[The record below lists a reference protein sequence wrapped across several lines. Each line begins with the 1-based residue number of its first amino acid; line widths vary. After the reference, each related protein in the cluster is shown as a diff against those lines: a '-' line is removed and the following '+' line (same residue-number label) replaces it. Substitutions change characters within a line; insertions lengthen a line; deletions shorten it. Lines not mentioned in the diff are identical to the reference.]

1 MAISP
6 RKPPASPSALS
17 ARSTLLPL
25 TSIGNSPRRGKGR
38 KDGYP
43 APRKAP
49 HPLASASQGGL
60 CRKSCSNRT
69 PNRRRRATADAAFVP
84 STTSTSAALGVGAAI
99 RIRVHGTTSMVAVE
113 VGVPSPSARRVE
125 RSGEDGASR
134 FYSSAVRIHL
144 HSSISIAPVSRS
156 CPPPANNNCCCAKS
170 TCLARRRMTKR
181 YVLCL
186 DPHPPIPILT
196 PHSILRSKHCDPH
209 SRNTRQRAY
218 TVTVPS
224 LDWCTLYRASLDLD
238 HRWEGKADAA
248 SPPWEPR
255 ATALEGHADSVYC
268 LELSRTRQPQEG
280 ASSELFAAWAPGD
293 GETRL
298 HVGPVDGAPGRGRTW
313 RVAAC
318 WICGWTSGGLLQ
330 GHGDPL
336 VGAKSTCS
344 APRRVRARGP
354 RQCREAAERGLCE
367 QQRHRQGRHAT
378 PSLRKRVWESSIFW
392 LVDDGTHGR
401 QCKRRGQGLR
411 VAGAIG
417 ALKSSLLYA
426 HLRLNCI
433 SGDDERMSERSSEHE
448 FRGRGVLE
456 RRLSLACRPCEVFH
470 SVRLIAMS
478 SMDDP
483 YGTDRF
489 LKSSVAAAHAM
500 SITLNASNPLGPPLI
515 DPGLLASD
523 FDVLALHEGI
533 TSIHLQP
540 S

>member
-1 MAISP
+1 
-6 RKPPASPSALS
+6 
-17 ARSTLLPL
+17 
-25 TSIGNSPRRGKGR
+25 
-38 KDGYP
+38 
-43 APRKAP
+43 
-49 HPLASASQGGL
+49 
-60 CRKSCSNRT
+60 
-69 PNRRRRATADAAFVP
+69 
-84 STTSTSAALGVGAAI
+84 
-99 RIRVHGTTSMVAVE
+99 MVAVE

-268 LELSRTRQPQEG
+268 LELSRTRQPREG

-318 WICGWTSGGLLQ
+318 WICGWTSGGLVDGTSKDTAIRLWALNTLALHHAVCGHEGPVNAVRLQ
-330 GHGDPL
+330 SGDYANSS
-336 VGAKSTCS
+336 GTGRDDT
-344 APRRVRARGP
+344 PRQVCARGSGS
-354 RQCREAAERGLCE
+354 RRYSGE
-367 QQRHRQGRHAT
+367 
-378 PSLRKRVWESSIFW
+378 

-500 SITLNASNPLGPPLI
+500 SEHGFVPAERVQLAASDASKGLCWRASTGSCIGAFVYAPVVPADAGPASTSIMMDSTFKGDSALAERRKASFE
-515 DPGLLASD
+515 LLASFGEAEGQLGIGQHINLVFP
-523 FDVLALHEGI
+523 FDQKAFEEGVVNISPANILARLAHTYTEFAFSDHGRLQGI
-533 TSIHLQP
+533 KSP
-540 S
+540 D